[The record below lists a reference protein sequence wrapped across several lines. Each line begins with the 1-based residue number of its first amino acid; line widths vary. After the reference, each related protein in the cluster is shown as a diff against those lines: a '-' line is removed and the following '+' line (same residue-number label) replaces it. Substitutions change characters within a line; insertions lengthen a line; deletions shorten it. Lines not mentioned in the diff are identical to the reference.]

1 MKNFTLKTLFF
12 AILLSSSLGFTQD
25 DKSSNKLFGQDLTID
40 NQNSINEYGIIRC
53 ASSEYES
60 YLQENNTNRQ
70 TTQEFE
76 NWLAPK
82 VEALKAQRQSTQFR
96 VVQTIPVIFHIFTDG
111 SGAENLDASY
121 IQAQIDQ
128 LNIDYGNTAGSSQSA
143 AADTEIQFCLAL
155 QDENGDALSES
166 GINRVTAYGEG
177 PFSTASFENTMKAA
191 TQWDPTKYFNVWVA
205 NISGGV
211 LGYAHW
217 PESSGLTGVPSN
229 TAGAS
234 NDGVVLLYST
244 VGSMALPHPDGAP
257 YNRGR
262 TLTHEA
268 GHWLGLRHIW
278 GDTTGCTN
286 ADYCADTPDATTSHG
301 SCGVFDTCPSD
312 GLGNDMV
319 ENYMDYTN
327 DTCMDTFTEDQKTRM
342 LAVLANSPRRVELVT
357 TSTACDP
364 PTVYNLDGK
373 IDIEDLGLVNCT
385 NGSITPN
392 ITITNK
398 GTNQLTSATINY
410 YLDGSTPTT
419 YNWTGSLAF
428 DEADTITLPTISTAA
443 GSYTFNVQLINP
455 NGAGDEQTNNN
466 TGAANFDVTGSLCT
480 SVANTTYLT
489 GIEGV
494 IFNTINNVNT
504 GKPSGYS
511 DYTAISTDVNIDST
525 YDISVYMNT
534 DGPYT
539 CITTVWID
547 WNQNCSFD
555 DDGEEYDL
563 GSATN
568 VANGLSGNS
577 PMSITIPSN
586 AVVGTTTMRVTTKYN
601 SGASSCENSHDAEV
615 EDYSINILSSLSVD
629 ENVINTLTIF
639 PNPVSDKLTIKTTNN
654 DLPDS
659 YKIYN
664 VLGQVIKEDFIS
676 SQSDLEINT
685 SNYSNGLYFIKITK
699 GNNSATLRFIKR

>member
-1 MKNFTLKTLFF
+1 MKNNYLKILFSV
-12 AILLSSSLGFTQD
+12 ILLFSLTGYSQT
-25 DKSSNKLFGQDLTID
+25 DKSTPKPFGQNLTEA
-40 NQNSINEYGIIRC
+40 NQNSLNEYGVIRC

-60 YLQENNTNRQ
+60 FLQENNPNKQ
-70 TTQEFE
+70 TTDEFE

-82 VEALKAQRQSTQFR
+82 VEALKAQRQSAQLR

-121 IQAQIDQ
+121 IQAQVDQ
-128 LNIDYGNTAGSSQSA
+128 LNIDYGNTAGSSQPA

-155 QDENGDALSES
+155 QDENGDALAEN
-166 GINRVTAYGEG
+166 GINRVTAYGQG
-177 PFSTASFENTMKAA
+177 PFTTNTFETSLKAA
-191 TQWDPTKYFNVWVA
+191 TQWDPTKYFNIWVA
-205 NISGGV
+205 DLSGGV

-217 PESSGLTGVPSN
+217 PESSGLAGVPGN

-278 GDTTGCTN
+278 GDTFNCTN
-286 ADYCADTPDATTSHG
+286 ADFCADTPDATTSHG

-327 DTCMDTFTEDQKTRM
+327 DTCMDTFTADQKTRM

-373 IDIEDLGLVNCT
+373 IDIDDLGLVNCT
-385 NGSITPN
+385 NGSVTPT
-392 ITITNK
+392 IIITNR

-410 YLDGSTPTT
+410 NLDGGATTT
-419 YNWTGSLAF
+419 YNWTGTLAL
-428 DEADTITLPTISTAA
+428 DETDTFILPTISTTT
-443 GSYTFNVQLINP
+443 GSHSFNIELINP
-455 NGAGDEQTNNN
+455 NGSGDEQTGNN
-466 TGAANFDVTGSLCT
+466 TDSVNFDITGSLCA

-489 GIEGV
+489 STEGV
-494 IFNTINNVNT
+494 IFNTINNLNT

-511 DYTAISTDVNIDST
+511 DYTAISTDVNIDSS

-534 DGPYT
+534 DGNYT
-539 CITTVWID
+539 CIATVWID
-547 WNQNCSFD
+547 WNQNCSLD

-568 VANGLSGNS
+568 VVNGLSGNS
-577 PMSITIPSN
+577 PMTITIPSN
-586 AVVGTTTMRVTTKYN
+586 AVLGTTTMRVTTKYN

-615 EDYSINILSSLSVD
+615 EDYTIVVQPSLSID
-629 ENVINTLTIF
+629 ENNLNTISIF

-664 VLGQVIKEDFIS
+664 VLGQVIKEEFIS

-699 GNNSATLRFIKR
+699 GNNSATLRFVKR